1 MNIRFGYVRTMTG
14 KFKSRKTKALKCR
27 LLCRDC
33 DVNLIVMKRKPDY
46 STLTGFLSTC
56 IIVICSHQFPLL
68 NWGQKSNLVNFVFL
82 FCFVLVYFIIWGI
95 HFSWGFMIDDKF
107 LLIKI
112 YFIQVLLTYNKVLSP
127 SII

>member
-46 STLTGFLSTC
+46 STLTYLFL
-56 IIVICSHQFPLL
+56 IEVKLL
-68 NWGQKSNLVNFVFL
+68 HN
-82 FCFVLVYFIIWGI
+82 IA
-95 HFSWGFMIDDKF
+95 
-107 LLIKI
+107 
-112 YFIQVLLTYNKVLSP
+112 LT
-127 SII
+127 SI